1 MKSSTIDR
9 ALIAMGGCEE
19 VLQPFLDRDLTDAE
33 RRDAQQHLDDCKYC
47 RKRYRFE
54 QGLRRLVRQATVEPI
69 DLREWTDGR
78 LASNFR
84 YVGNGTAFANVLH
97 HETFGVSSP
106 EELSAEALENL
117 WASGPHWKLW
127 LFDVAGGTGQP
138 VQGIEVAIA
147 DGAQFAVLDGR
158 TFVFLPYD
166 DWGRTTAYEL
176 MSDSSVIE
184 HFGTVGDVFKWVRV
198 R

>member
-1 MKSSTIDR
+1 MPRSACSTSPCPN
-9 ALIAMGGCEE
+9 LSIATRDEE
-19 VLQPFLDRDLTDAE
+19 GNTYFSTW
-33 RRDAQQHLDDCKYC
+33 
-47 RKRYRFE
+47 
-54 QGLRRLVRQATVEPI
+54 GLPIPSITGEAPATCVAKVGADQETVETI

-78 LASNFR
+78 FASNFR
-84 YVGNGTAFANVLH
+84 YVGNDTAFANVLH

-106 EELSAEALENL
+106 EELSAEALEKL

-127 LFDVAGGTGQP
+127 LFDVARGTATP
-138 VQGIEVAIA
+138 VEGIEVAIA

-176 MSDSSVIE
+176 LPDGTVIE
-184 HFGTVGDVFKWVRV
+184 HFDTVGDVFKWVRV